1 MSEGSTRQRIREL
14 ETVQERLL
22 DTVGQM
28 HSRLEVVEK
37 ALMGVYRQGPHRTHS
52 LTAEQMSGDHVIV
65 DPIQHEHATG
75 VFAVVVGD
83 GP

>member
-14 ETVQERLL
+14 EKAQERLL

-37 ALMGVYRQGPHRTHS
+37 ALTGVHRYESHRTYL
-52 LTAEQMSGDHVIV
+52 LTAEKMNGKHVVI
-65 DPIQHEHATG
+65 DPSQWECDAGTYT
-75 VFAVVVGD
+75 VSVED
-83 GP
+83 GA